1 MELEHGWQGPGDL
14 PRWVLVD
21 RAVAR
26 LQEVLESLPQRRAL
40 PDLDELL
47 AAAGADRRLLEDE
60 RARKLLQEAIR
71 QRPLSSL
78 EEVRVLRTEVELLTV
93 EVAVLQERL
102 TDTSTEVAERRELL
116 ARLRRVRRR
125 CQDLAAQL

>member
-1 MELEHGWQGPGDL
+1 MEFEQGRQGPGEV

-21 RAVAR
+21 RAVTQ
-26 LQEVLESLPQRRAL
+26 LQEVLDALPRRQAL

-47 AAAGADRRLLEDE
+47 AVAGADRSLLEDE

-102 TDTSTEVAERRELL
+102 SGTGIEAAERQELL
-116 ARLRRVRRR
+116 ARLRRLRRR
-125 CQDLAAQL
+125 CQQVAGLL

>member
-1 MELEHGWQGPGDL
+1 MERQHGRSGPGDV
-14 PRWVLVD
+14 PGWVLHD
-21 RAVAR
+21 RAVTR
-26 LQEVLESLPQRRAL
+26 LQEVLEQLPAHRAL

-60 RARKLLQEAIR
+60 RARKLLQEAIH

-78 EEVRVLRTEVELLTV
+78 EQVRVLRTEVELLTV

-102 TDTSTEVAERRELL
+102 SDTALGALERQELL
-116 ARLRRVRRR
+116 ARLGRVRRR
-125 CQDLAAQL
+125 WEQVADQL

>member
-1 MELEHGWQGPGDL
+1 MELEHEGQGSGEV
-14 PRWVLVD
+14 PRWVAVD

-26 LQEVLESLPQRRAL
+26 LQEVLERRSQTRAL

-47 AAAGADRRLLEDE
+47 AAAGADRSLLEDE

-78 EEVRVLRTEVELLTV
+78 EEVRILRTEVELLTV

-102 TDTSTEVAERRELL
+102 HDTTIDAAQRQELL
-116 ARLRRVRRR
+116 ARLHRVRGR
-125 CQDLAAQL
+125 CQQVARQL

>member
-1 MELEHGWQGPGDL
+1 MEFEHGRQGPGDL
-14 PRWVLVD
+14 PRWVQVD
-21 RAVAR
+21 RAVVR
-26 LQEVLESLPQRRAL
+26 LQEVLESLSRRRAL

-71 QRPLSSL
+71 QRPLSCL

-102 TDTSTEVAERRELL
+102 TDRAIDAAERRELL
-116 ARLRRVRRR
+116 ARLGRVRRR
-125 CQDLAAQL
+125 CRHLAAQL

>member
-1 MELEHGWQGPGDL
+1 MELEHGRQGPGEV

-21 RAVAR
+21 RAVTQ
-26 LQEVLESLPQRRAL
+26 LQEALEALPRHRAL

-47 AAAGADRRLLEDE
+47 AAVGADRSLLEDE

-71 QRPLSSL
+71 QRPLSST

-102 TDTSTEVAERRELL
+102 HGTALDAAERQELL
-116 ARLRRVRRR
+116 ARLRRLRRR
-125 CQDLAAQL
+125 CQQVAGLL

>member
-1 MELEHGWQGPGDL
+1 MELEHGRQGPGEV

-21 RAVAR
+21 RAVTR
-26 LQEVLESLPQRRAL
+26 LQEVLEPLPRHRAL

-47 AAAGADRRLLEDE
+47 AAAGADRSLLEDE

-78 EEVRVLRTEVELLTV
+78 EEIRVLRTEVELLTV

-102 TDTSTEVAERRELL
+102 TDPGIDAAQRRELL
-116 ARLRRVRRR
+116 ARLQRVRGR
-125 CQDLAAQL
+125 CRQLADRL